1 MVRTQLGLGGNV
13 AVADQDIAWFLLSP
27 FSMAQRGFIRR
38 AHRAG
43 KKVFVWT
50 VNDPVTKSRLLAHA
64 AVMFGKPL
72 PQRAYRDESP

>member
-1 MVRTQLGLGGNV
+1 
-13 AVADQDIAWFLLSP
+13 
-27 FSMAQRGFIRR
+27 MAQRGFIRR